1 MARDAEQRRG
11 RGRRRHVG
19 PTEISGEPSR
29 ARGKQEE
36 PREEE
41 AREPR
46 FRELRATLDYYGSG
60 APLLRYWW
68 VVVIGAVAAVCAFL
82 LVVQVKKDPYQY
94 TASSQILVTS
104 PEAPYFRFSI
114 TKEGRQQ
121 TAGGDTEI
129 VTDTGPPDTD
139 TLVQAAN
146 LYPLLIA
153 SDLVASERIKQFGAT
168 PGTVEAKAVFAVQ
181 SASRFNASSV
191 PVIELSATSRTPENA
206 VKLADDT
213 TAAFGAWI
221 EQQQQDGGVKE
232 AQRILIEPI
241 SAARVVSQ
249 TGGPSYAIPIL
260 LGAAVLLAFCGLAVV
275 LDSMSRRGR
284 TLLDGQADAPR
295 PVPLSHAAAEDETV
309 RREIE
314 GSGSSA

>member
-1 MARDAEQRRG
+1 VARDAEQRRG
-11 RGRRRHVG
+11 RGRPKSEDS
-19 PTEISGEPSR
+19 PTEVSGEPSR
-29 ARGKQEE
+29 ARRRNE
-36 PREEE
+36 PRQ
-41 AREPR
+41 PR
-46 FRELRATLDYYGSG
+46 FGELRATLDYYRSG

-68 VVVIGAVAAVCAFL
+68 VVAVGAVVAVCVVL
-82 LVVQVKKDPYQY
+82 LALQVKKDPYQY

-114 TKEGRQQ
+114 TREGSQQQ
-121 TAGGDTEI
+121 TAGGPTEI

-153 SDLVASERIKQFGAT
+153 SDLVAAERIEQYGAT
-168 PGTVEAKAVFAVQ
+168 PGTVDAKAVFAVQ

-191 PVIELSATSRTPENA
+191 PVIELSATSRTPEDA

-213 TAAFGAWI
+213 AAAFGTWI
-221 EQQQQDGGVKE
+221 TKQQQDAGVKE

-260 LGAAVLLAFCGLAVV
+260 LGAAVLLAFCGLAVL

-284 TLLDGQADAPR
+284 TLLAGQTDAPR
-295 PVPLSHAAAEDETV
+295 PVPLSNAAGDDEAL

-314 GSGSSA
+314 GSGSA

>member
-1 MARDAEQRRG
+1 MK
-11 RGRRRHVG
+11 
-19 PTEISGEPSR
+19 EP
-29 ARGKQEE
+29 
-36 PREEE
+36 
-41 AREPR
+41 REPR
-46 FRELRATLDYYGSG
+46 FGELRATLDYYRSG

-68 VVVIGAVAAVCAFL
+68 VVVVGAVAAVCVFL
-82 LVVQVKKDPYQY
+82 LVVQVKNDPYQY

-114 TKEGRQQ
+114 TKEGTQQ
-121 TAGGDTEI
+121 TAGGSTEI
-129 VTDTGPPDTD
+129 VTDTGPPDTS

-153 SDLVASERIKQFGAT
+153 SDLVAAERIEQFGAT

-191 PVIELSATSRTPENA
+191 PVIELNATSRTPEDA

-213 TAAFGAWI
+213 AAAFGTWI
-221 EQQQQDGGVKE
+221 TKQQQDGGVKE
-232 AQRILIEPI
+232 AQRILVEPI

-260 LGAAVLLAFCGLAVV
+260 LGAAVLLAFCGLAVL

-284 TLLDGQADAPR
+284 TILDGQADAPQ
-295 PVPLSHAAAEDETV
+295 PVPLSQASGDDEAL
-309 RREIE
+309 RRKIE